1 MSILAQLVI
10 ALAIFA
16 AGTAGGIKWQLG
28 VQARIELAAKDA
40 RDSDLRQQRIVVD
53 KASAAH
59 ASTLEAINEDLGEAR
74 EQIARLSG
82 RECLD
87 SRTVRML
94 NNIGQPNRTPA
105 GQPESAP
112 EAPATGQG
120 IRFATDADAA
130 SAIAVCYARY
140 AEVSS
145 QVNQILDIE
154 EKRFPPPK

>member
-10 ALAIFA
+10 CLSIFA
-16 AGTAGGIKWQLG
+16 AGAAGGIKWQLG
-28 VQARIELAAKDA
+28 VQARIELDAKDA

-53 KASAAH
+53 KASTAH
-59 ASTLEAINEDLGEAR
+59 AETLATINQELGDAR
-74 EQIARLSG
+74 EQIAKLSG

-94 NNIGQPNRTPA
+94 NGIGKPHGADT
-105 GQPESAP
+105 GKPESAP
-112 EAPATGQG
+112 EAIAPGAG
-120 IRFATDADAA
+120 IRFATDSDAA
-130 SAIAVCYARY
+130 TAIAVCYARY

-154 EKRFPPPK
+154 DKRFPPQK